1 MAKKKLFKTRTMKS
15 VAALVG
21 CMCLTLAA
29 GIVLTACGGSNDEIF
44 TNPYGSKTLVGYSA
58 EYLGTAERRIPERT
72 HDEGLPEYPKYG
84 YTLKSVI
91 GTSAEKVAA
100 RNALISESWVL
111 SSVNTR
117 IGSDGF
123 PKNTYNKIGADG
135 KLYLNGEDTGKTL
148 YKHTAAVGMYEGDV
162 ADTEQAIIKKITW
175 RPRGYTGYGITG
187 LYAPAGEV
195 IKFEMTAADMDAT
208 GGVQVHIGQ
217 ALYNGKA
224 NNIWQAKNQMQRM
237 PVIMNT
243 LNVDKTTAEYDE
255 SRGVYTA
262 YIGSFWGGPIYVRN
276 ENVTFSA
283 TISGAVRYRH
293 LIHGY
298 TTPEEFE
305 ENAASTAPYFDLEV
319 WEYGVLHSGPLKY
332 AKAFDF
338 DNLYKAAVLWEKIS
352 LVSTQRS
359 RQGIVFLYDPFVA
372 AGAAVAFP
380 GQGAVN
386 CPSGW
391 MSNSLNYNSIT
402 TSGAWGNLHEYNH
415 NFQGYGVGSGGEVT
429 NNALTLVSYS
439 LFTKISSARGIG
451 NYGAFG
457 LSGWNQYTCASWA
470 LSQVTEGLYSNGKY
484 GLAIYANLLHNFGQD
499 AFIAMTKNSG
509 GQSVDTWFN
518 ACMNV
523 THYDMTYYYNELI
536 GYPVSGTVLDNAAS
550 KNYPMF
556 VPAASVYQ
564 TGRTFVYDG
573 ETREVQT
580 MRPYKIKYGEPFTV
594 DLSPY
599 KTEGGQYVSGSV
611 ILPRGF
617 TYKVKSVSQ
626 PEHGN
631 IAKTDNDYIY
641 TFTPDSNSRSGKI
654 KVTLEV
660 TKTEGNIFDVQ
671 DIELLLEFEQSH
683 EMNKYTLER
692 STYTYEAGSVPASAT
707 AAYESGYAGASVVS
721 GDSINALQNSNTD
734 VWYTYENPAP
744 DNTVVEVKGKLYAEE
759 EGKYRIALRGRWDIA
774 LYASLDGK
782 EYHLVGAS
790 VTDRDK
796 QMGTGNYFM
805 NGANFV
811 EACPYED
818 YTLEAGSWVYFKA
831 VMKCDRRVNKLSSY
845 IGVGWGKFIPEQ
857 GILDENNNVV
867 GYAPE
872 RVSVSYASAYRSDYE
887 FTVEDFEPDYEYLRE
902 YSYSYMDE
910 TEYSTYD
917 KAGDGEEYEVKL
929 LSDLK
934 YGWECKPENMFDGNS
949 GTYYHSNTGVNN
961 QPVAVIIDMGRPIAA
976 NSMTVISRNTQP
988 GAPKVFTLSVSDN
1001 GTDWRTV
1008 GSYSG
1013 YADGSKSVVAQFE
1026 LTTFRYFNLYVTDTT
1041 YNVSGNKFLIISE
1054 IRFSESHSVLN
1065 GKLISPDDDMLT
1077 FKGDWRVEQKPSSFG
1092 HVFVGEKKAKLE
1104 FTFTGKRLAILSSSA
1119 FDIDYKVYIDGDRV
1133 DSVELAEPNGDIVA
1147 GFVSEEF
1154 EEGEHTVEIVC
1165 KGETSIDSIVIW

>member
-1 MAKKKLFKTRTMKS
+1 MATKKIFKKRTFKGM
-15 VAALVG
+15 AALVG
-21 CMCLTLAA
+21 CLCLSLAA

-44 TNPYGSKTLVGYSA
+44 VNPYQSKTLVGYSA
-58 EYLGTAERRIPERT
+58 EYLGTTDRHIPEGIR
-72 HDEGLPEYPKYG
+72 DEGLAEYPKYG
-84 YTLKSVI
+84 YTLRSVI
-91 GTSAEKVAA
+91 GTSAEQVAA
-100 RNALISESWVL
+100 RNALISESWAL
-111 SSVNTR
+111 CSINTR
-117 IGSDGF
+117 VGSDGY
-123 PKNTYNKIGADG
+123 PKNTYNKIGSDG

-162 ADTEQAIIKKITW
+162 SDSEQAIIKKVTW
-175 RPRGYTGYGITG
+175 RPRGYNGYGITG

-195 IKFEMTAADMDAT
+195 VKFEMSAADMDAT
-208 GGVQVHIGQ
+208 GGVQIHIGQ

-224 NNIWQAKNQMQRM
+224 NNIWLAKNQMQRM

-243 LNVDKTTAEYDE
+243 LNIDKTTAEYDE

-262 YIGSFWGGPIYVRN
+262 YIGSYFGGPIYVRN

-293 LIHGY
+293 FIQGY

-305 ENAASTAPYFDLEV
+305 ENAASSAPYFDLEV
-319 WEYGVLHSGPLKY
+319 WENGVLHSGPLKY
-332 AKAFDF
+332 AQAFDF
-338 DNLYKAAVLWEKIS
+338 DDLYKAAVLWEKVS

-380 GQGAVN
+380 GQGSVN

-391 MSNSLNYNSIT
+391 MAGSLNYNAFT
-402 TSGAWGNLHEYNH
+402 TSGSWGNMHEYNH
-415 NFQGYGVGSGGEVT
+415 NFQGWGVGSGGEVT

-439 LFTKISSARGIG
+439 LYTKISSARGMG

-599 KTEGGQYVSGSV
+599 TATGGQYQSGSV
-611 ILPRGF
+611 VLPHGF

-641 TFTPDSNSRSGKI
+641 TYTPDDNVRSGKI

-671 DIELLLEFEQSH
+671 DIELILEFEQSH
-683 EMNKYTLER
+683 EMNKYILER
-692 STYTYEAGSVPASAT
+692 TVYTYPAGSLPQSAT
-707 AAYESGYAGASVVS
+707 AAYDSGYAGASAVT
-721 GDSINALQNSNTD
+721 GDNINPVQNSNSD
-734 VWYTYENPAP
+734 VWLADPAP
-744 DNTVVEVKGKLYAEE
+744 ENTVMEIKGKLYAEE

-774 LYASLDGK
+774 LYVSTDG
-782 EYHLVGAS
+782 ENYELAGSS
-790 VTDRDK
+790 VTDPNRTN
-796 QMGTGNYFM
+796 GTGTAFM
-805 NGANFV
+805 SGSNFV
-811 EACPYED
+811 EACPYRD
-818 YTLEAGSWVYFKA
+818 FQMEAGTWLYFKA
-831 VMKCDRRVNKLSSY
+831 VMKCQRNTAGRNCF

-872 RVSVSYASAYRSDYE
+872 RVSVAYASAYRNDYE
-887 FTVEDFEPDYEYLRE
+887 FSVEEFNPDYAYLRE
-902 YSYSYMDE
+902 YSYSYLDE

-917 KAGDGEEYEVKL
+917 KAGEGEEYEVKL

-934 YGWECKPENMFDGNS
+934 YGWGGSPDKMFDGNA

-961 QPVAVIIDMGRPIAA
+961 SPIAVIVDMGRPITA
-976 NSMTVISRNTQP
+976 NSMTVISRSSQS
-988 GAPKVFTLSVSDN
+988 GAPAVFRLSVSDD
-1001 GTDWRTV
+1001 GTNWRTA
-1008 GSYSG
+1008 GDYSG
-1013 YADGSKSVVAQFE
+1013 YQSGSRIVTATFD

-1041 YNVSGNKFLIISE
+1041 YNISGNKFLIISE
-1054 IRFSESHSVLN
+1054 IKFSESHSVLN

-1077 FKGDWRVEQKPSSFG
+1077 FKGDWTVEQKSSNFG
-1092 HVFVGEKKAKLE
+1092 HVFVGQKKATLE
-1104 FTFTGKRLAILSSSA
+1104 FTFTGKRLAILSSA
-1119 FDIDYKVYIDGDRV
+1119 AYERDYKVYIDGKAV
-1133 DSVELAEPNGDIVA
+1133 DSLELAEPNGAIVT
-1147 GFVSEEF
+1147 GFLSPEF

-1165 KGETSIDSIVIW
+1165 KGETSIDSVVLW